1 MKHKGFT
8 LIEFIVI
15 ISIFAVM
22 ASVALFN
29 FNGFK
34 SNVGLNNLAHD
45 IGLTIRQA
53 QVFGWATQT
62 GGQGQQQTIVL
73 DSLDPLTG
81 NPVRYADGVYFD
93 SATLASQFILY
104 KKLNYTATDKYFTPA
119 DTVIDT
125 IKING
130 PYVIDN
136 ILGATNKA
144 DLKIT
149 QTGQTPVGVS
159 GNTPIVNASI
169 AFTRPKP
176 EAAFFSDIN
185 TLNYSYIG
193 IYIRGVTDGAGNASH
208 VVIVSHTGEID
219 VQ

>member
-53 QVFGWATQT
+53 QVFGWVTQSSVT
-62 GGQGQQQTIVL
+62 SSGAIALDTI
-73 DSLDPLTG
+73 DPLTG

-93 SATLASQFILY
+93 SATLGTQFILY
-104 KKLNYTATDKYFTPA
+104 KKNNFTPTDNYYIST
-119 DTVIDT
+119 DTIIDT

-136 ILGATNKA
+136 ILGASNKN

-159 GNTPIVNASI
+159 GNTPITNTSI

-176 EAAFFSDIN
+176 EAAFFSDVN
-185 TLNYSYIG
+185 PLNYTYVG
-193 IYIRGVTDGAGNASH
+193 IYIRGTTDVPGSAGH